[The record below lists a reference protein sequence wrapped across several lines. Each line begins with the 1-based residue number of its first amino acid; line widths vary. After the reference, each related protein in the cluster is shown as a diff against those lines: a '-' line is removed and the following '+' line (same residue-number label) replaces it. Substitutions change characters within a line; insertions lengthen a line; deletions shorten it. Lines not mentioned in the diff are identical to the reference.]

1 VANLTCYRLW
11 IDGRPIV
18 NVRGEG
24 DGYQASGQ
32 APDGDALDAT
42 WTTARET
49 FKARNL
55 LNAVTKDPDIGEH
68 TMLELIWIV
77 IIGLVVGV
85 VARFLMPGPDPA
97 GFLVTA
103 LLGMGGAVVATYLG
117 RAVGLYGAGEGAGFI
132 ASVIGAILVL
142 FVYRRVRTR

>member
-1 VANLTCYRLW
+1 
-11 IDGRPIV
+11 
-18 NVRGEG
+18 
-24 DGYQASGQ
+24 
-32 APDGDALDAT
+32 
-42 WTTARET
+42 
-49 FKARNL
+49 
-55 LNAVTKDPDIGEH
+55 
-68 TMLELIWIV
+68 
-77 IIGLVVGV
+77 
-85 VARFLMPGPDPA
+85 MPGPDPA

>member
-1 VANLTCYRLW
+1 
-11 IDGRPIV
+11 
-18 NVRGEG
+18 
-24 DGYQASGQ
+24 
-32 APDGDALDAT
+32 
-42 WTTARET
+42 
-49 FKARNL
+49 
-55 LNAVTKDPDIGEH
+55 
-68 TMLELIWIV
+68 MLELIWIV

-117 RAVGLYGAGEGAGFI
+117 RAVGLYGAGEGAGFV

-142 FVYRRVRTR
+142 FVYRRVRAR